1 MKITEVSEQKN
12 NPLRVNVFIDGAYSF
27 SFDAAEAVLKGL
39 KEGRELSEKEIKNLL
54 MDSEFSKARDYALG
68 ILSRKNITSKLLEDK
83 LSEKGYNEI
92 IIGEV
97 INELSSLGYIDDEA
111 YAQMFFE
118 YCLEKM
124 WGKKKIHYE
133 MLLKGIPENLA
144 EEILSSYNIEEAICN
159 ISAFITERYTADD
172 LKDAK
177 TKAKITRH
185 FASRG
190 FGFSEISEAIARA
203 IKEISDE

>member
-1 MKITEVSEQKN
+1 MKITEVSPQKN
-12 NPLRVNVFIDGAYSF
+12 NSLRVNVFVDGSYSF

-39 KEGRELSEKEIKNLL
+39 KEGKELSEKEIKNLL

-68 ILSRKNITSKLLEDK
+68 ILSRKNTTSKLLSDN
-83 LSEKGYNEI
+83 LTEKGYNEI
-92 IIGEV
+92 IIAEV
-97 INELSSLGYIDDEA
+97 INELESLGYIDDESF
-111 YAQMFFE
+111 AQMFFE

-133 MLLKGIPENLA
+133 MAQKGIPESII
-144 EEILSSYNIEEAICN
+144 EEVLLSYSIDEAICN
-159 ISAFITERYTADD
+159 MSVYITERYNADE

-177 TKAKITRH
+177 IKAKITRH

-190 FGFSEISEAIARA
+190 FGFSEISSAIAEA
-203 IKEISDE
+203 TKEISDE